1 MRLDHYLK
9 IGNNDIQMAAIL
21 YSLLVIGLLVAVIG
35 SLLAR
40 SVKRDLANI
49 ELINVRRKANRDQ
62 RRNANTSASEDEL
75 SLTQSKSKAPED

>member
-21 YSLLVIGLLVAVIG
+21 YSLLVIGILVAVIG

-62 RRNANTSASEDEL
+62 RRNANTSTSEDEL

>member
-21 YSLLVIGLLVAVIG
+21 YSLLVIGILVAVIG

-62 RRNANTSASEDEL
+62 RRNANSSASEDEL

>member
-1 MRLDHYLK
+1 
-9 IGNNDIQMAAIL
+9 MAAIL
-21 YSLLVIGLLVAVIG
+21 YSLLVIGVLVAVIG

>member
-21 YSLLVIGLLVAVIG
+21 YSLLVIGILVAVIG

>member
-9 IGNNDIQMAAIL
+9 IGNNDIKMAAIL
-21 YSLLVIGLLVAVIG
+21 YSLLVIGILVAVIG

-62 RRNANTSASEDEL
+62 RRNANTSASEDEQ